1 MDYKIKYL
9 KYKKKINNLLGGN
22 INEKAINLILK
33 NLFNN
38 LKGSKINNAVNKLIG
53 EKKYEILYEA
63 KSNWSELDEDKF
75 NMIFNKGDDNIIIN
89 FYSNDYRN
97 MNKKYYELSKEIK
110 NYKFYSIDIIKN
122 KKVFEKY
129 NKILE
134 IRNLPIIIVFNE
146 NIFNIKGKYND
157 KNFYKLKDDLLKEN
171 ILDKYKY
178 KIALIALKGT
188 PELYLFRQMLEKLVM
203 YNSNIRFDNTES
215 FEYAY
220 GMSDLLYIEFS
231 ENGNV
236 KSKTMFFSEI
246 HDASKYK
253 RKFSRKN
260 QFDLLNLKFKNIEIN
275 NIIKN
280 IVNFNKNI
288 EYKLISESDPK
299 NKQNYINYNKII
311 KLLLLIQKI
320 YISVTSEYSFEIF
333 LYILNYSL
341 DILYPKLSNFS
352 LPKLNVVSYILN
364 IIKKDI
370 SYDKLLGQM
379 AKNPNYKNL
388 EFEDEIFIDYLD
400 INKNKDYNFAD
411 FVKVLLNTEDE
422 YNEIFDLFDHMY
434 FCVGYED
441 NEDLNN
447 FPNNVFEKL
456 ILNNLNVNFWN
467 TLLGIK
473 NLPSSAENSI
483 YSGIIKNFKYII
495 SKINNINEKMKDI
508 NDIKKINHFILS
520 IVIKRYTEVIFDKTN
535 DSAIFTILFSRLYNI
550 LSKNIKKLSE
560 ENKRDI
566 KKISE
571 ENKRDFNDSEDIK
584 YKFVLNTEDDYNQF
598 KEIIEL
604 IYTIMFEFYLN
615 LKFLFEDKNLI
626 VSCGYKHT
634 EQFNYL
640 LNVLTGSTNK
650 NFKFKYNI
658 LKKLY
663 SESNNPYLKKFSYDI
678 NFSIIDNRIGN
689 IKSKIENYI
698 KNNKNLLNI
707 ASIKNLDIEYEE
719 IIDNDRTK
727 KYFLINFNDGN
738 QSKSFRCEYKEVH
751 NHETEDIEEKIKFD
765 TIDKWILLPNTF
777 SKNYIPYKKIKKYL
791 YDFVDAKYIE

>member
-1 MDYKIKYL
+1 
-9 KYKKKINNLLGGN
+9 
-22 INEKAINLILK
+22 
-33 NLFNN
+33 
-38 LKGSKINNAVNKLIG
+38 
-53 EKKYEILYEA
+53 
-63 KSNWSELDEDKF
+63 WSELDEDKF

-379 AKNPNYKNL
+379 AKNPNY
-388 EFEDEIFIDYLD
+388 
-400 INKNKDYNFAD
+400 
-411 FVKVLLNTEDE
+411 
-422 YNEIFDLFDHMY
+422 
-434 FCVGYED
+434 
-441 NEDLNN
+441 
-447 FPNNVFEKL
+447 
-456 ILNNLNVNFWN
+456 
-467 TLLGIK
+467 
-473 NLPSSAENSI
+473 
-483 YSGIIKNFKYII
+483 
-495 SKINNINEKMKDI
+495 
-508 NDIKKINHFILS
+508 
-520 IVIKRYTEVIFDKTN
+520 
-535 DSAIFTILFSRLYNI
+535 
-550 LSKNIKKLSE
+550 
-560 ENKRDI
+560 
-566 KKISE
+566 
-571 ENKRDFNDSEDIK
+571 
-584 YKFVLNTEDDYNQF
+584 
-598 KEIIEL
+598 
-604 IYTIMFEFYLN
+604 
-615 LKFLFEDKNLI
+615 
-626 VSCGYKHT
+626 
-634 EQFNYL
+634 
-640 LNVLTGSTNK
+640 
-650 NFKFKYNI
+650 
-658 LKKLY
+658 
-663 SESNNPYLKKFSYDI
+663 
-678 NFSIIDNRIGN
+678 
-689 IKSKIENYI
+689 
-698 KNNKNLLNI
+698 
-707 ASIKNLDIEYEE
+707 
-719 IIDNDRTK
+719 
-727 KYFLINFNDGN
+727 
-738 QSKSFRCEYKEVH
+738 
-751 NHETEDIEEKIKFD
+751 
-765 TIDKWILLPNTF
+765 
-777 SKNYIPYKKIKKYL
+777 
-791 YDFVDAKYIE
+791 

>member
-1 MDYKIKYL
+1 
-9 KYKKKINNLLGGN
+9 
-22 INEKAINLILK
+22 
-33 NLFNN
+33 
-38 LKGSKINNAVNKLIG
+38 
-53 EKKYEILYEA
+53 
-63 KSNWSELDEDKF
+63 
-75 NMIFNKGDDNIIIN
+75 
-89 FYSNDYRN
+89 
-97 MNKKYYELSKEIK
+97 
-110 NYKFYSIDIIKN
+110 
-122 KKVFEKY
+122 
-129 NKILE
+129 
-134 IRNLPIIIVFNE
+134 
-146 NIFNIKGKYND
+146 
-157 KNFYKLKDDLLKEN
+157 
-171 ILDKYKY
+171 
-178 KIALIALKGT
+178 
-188 PELYLFRQMLEKLVM
+188 
-203 YNSNIRFDNTES
+203 
-215 FEYAY
+215 
-220 GMSDLLYIEFS
+220 
-231 ENGNV
+231 
-236 KSKTMFFSEI
+236 
-246 HDASKYK
+246 
-253 RKFSRKN
+253 RKN

-650 NFKFKYNI
+650 NFKFKYN
-658 LKKLY
+658 
-663 SESNNPYLKKFSYDI
+663 
-678 NFSIIDNRIGN
+678 
-689 IKSKIENYI
+689 
-698 KNNKNLLNI
+698 
-707 ASIKNLDIEYEE
+707 
-719 IIDNDRTK
+719 
-727 KYFLINFNDGN
+727 
-738 QSKSFRCEYKEVH
+738 
-751 NHETEDIEEKIKFD
+751 
-765 TIDKWILLPNTF
+765 
-777 SKNYIPYKKIKKYL
+777 
-791 YDFVDAKYIE
+791 